1 MRWSYTAFLSLPG
14 VSVFTVKRLLGSD
27 RLSFSS
33 TSGSLVCKDFI
44 RSIFPPDIIVWFLT
58 RAINIWIWLPTH
70 TRKNKT
76 HKDNISTWNISYLF
90 GTLPSPY
97 RVSKAA
103 QHIIKSSNIFAVADI
118 NNNLK
123 EDDLIM
129 QIYFSRITRNLSE

>member
-1 MRWSYTAFLSLPG
+1 MDMTAYTHAKITLN
-14 VSVFTVKRLLGSD
+14 
-27 RLSFSS
+27 
-33 TSGSLVCKDFI
+33 
-44 RSIFPPDIIVWFLT
+44 W
-58 RAINIWIWLPTH
+58 
-70 TRKNKT
+70 T

-97 RVSKAA
+97 RVSKAV

-129 QIYFSRITRNLSE
+129 QIYFSRITKNYRDTSLIFEWHVIPSTVAKSCQNCGDCTNKCTTKEWCIGSWIMFSHPSWNQATER